1 MRTLKVSSYRE
12 LLYSHD
18 RGQVTMNMKD
28 WLVLP
33 QRGKPKK
40 LSEEQSYPKLLEL
53 MRDLD
58 KERGQLLTN
67 KQVNALQAVIQSLID
82 AGACVTYHEDE

>member
-1 MRTLKVSSYRE
+1 MV
-12 LLYSHD
+12 
-18 RGQVTMNMKD
+18 NMKD

-33 QRGKPKK
+33 RLGKQKG

-53 MRDLD
+53 MQELD
-58 KERGQLLTN
+58 KERGRSLTD

-82 AGACVTYHEDE
+82 AGARIAYYEDE

>member
-1 MRTLKVSSYRE
+1 MMRTLKVSSYRE
-12 LLYSHD
+12 LLYSHGK
-18 RGQVTMNMKD
+18 RQVIMNMKD
-28 WLVLP
+28 WLILP

-58 KERGQLLTN
+58 KERGHLLTN

-82 AGACVTYHEDE
+82 AGACVTYHEE

>member
-1 MRTLKVSSYRE
+1 M
-12 LLYSHD
+12 
-18 RGQVTMNMKD
+18 MNMKD

-33 QRGKPKK
+33 QRGKPKG
-40 LSEEQSYPKLLEL
+40 LSEDQSYPKLLEL

-58 KERGQLLTN
+58 KERGDLLTD

-82 AGACVTYHEDE
+82 ARARITYYEDQ